1 MNAGIRLHISP
12 LGLRRSLRR
21 ITGLL
26 LDLPSSHSRK
36 DARARTHEQHQ
47 TNLSKS
53 KETRTFHC
61 PSRKRE
67 HSTGQLSHVGCLGQF
82 LE

>member
-36 DARARTHEQHQ
+36 DKRARTHARTASNKTYRKAKRHVPFTAQVV
-47 TNLSKS
+47 
-53 KETRTFHC
+53 KE
-61 PSRKRE
+61 SI
-67 HSTGQLSHVGCLGQF
+67 QLDS
-82 LE
+82 